1 MKQEDRRPLF
11 SLTVPPA
18 GRNGRAAMAGPSD
31 SELLSDV
38 ARVRRVLA
46 RELET
51 INEYEAHAR
60 AASTPELRDFF
71 LHLAAEEKEHVAEA
85 VHMLRLL
92 DAGQEAHFN
101 KSVTAG
107 HFQGA
112 TEGRPS
118 PAPAAPARAPAAEPP
133 PSAPAPAEP
142 AGPPA
147 RSGRNGPAAETPS
160 LLPPERVVYGVPAPP
175 PSPGTQ
181 PLTVGSLRRSR

>member
-1 MKQEDRRPLF
+1 
-11 SLTVPPA
+11 
-18 GRNGRAAMAGPSD
+18 MAGPPD
-31 SELLSDV
+31 NDLSTDV
-38 ARVRRVLA
+38 ALVRRVLA

-92 DAGQEAHFN
+92 DAGQEAHFT
-101 KSVTAG
+101 KPVTAA

-112 TEGRPS
+112 IDGRPS
-118 PAPAAPARAPAAEPP
+118 PAPARAPAAPA
-133 PSAPAPAEP
+133 PSAPAAPAEPARP

-147 RSGRNGPAAETPS
+147 RGARNGTAAETPS

-175 PSPGTQ
+175 PSPGAQ

>member
-1 MKQEDRRPLF
+1 
-11 SLTVPPA
+11 
-18 GRNGRAAMAGPSD
+18 MAGSPD
-31 SELLSDV
+31 NDLSTDV
-38 ARVRRVLA
+38 ALVRQVLA

-92 DAGQEAHFN
+92 DVGQEAHFA
-101 KSVTAG
+101 KPVTTS

-112 TEGRPS
+112 IEGKPS
-118 PAPAAPARAPAAEPP
+118 PAPARAPAAAPATAAPSEPAARGPARGGRNGQAEPP
-133 PSAPAPAEP
+133 P
-142 AGPPA
+142 G
-147 RSGRNGPAAETPS
+147 
-160 LLPPERVVYGVPAPP
+160 LVQPERVLYGVPAPP
-175 PSPGTQ
+175 PSPGVQ

>member
-1 MKQEDRRPLF
+1 
-11 SLTVPPA
+11 
-18 GRNGRAAMAGPSD
+18 MAGPPD
-31 SELLSDV
+31 NDLSTDV
-38 ARVRRVLA
+38 ALVRQVLA

-92 DAGQEAHFN
+92 DAGQEAHFA
-101 KSVTAG
+101 KPVATG

-112 TEGRPS
+112 IEGRAS
-118 PAPAAPARAPAAEPP
+118 PAPAPA
-133 PSAPAPAEP
+133 SAPAPAPAAAAPSPAAPSEP
-142 AGPPA
+142 ASRGPA
-147 RSGRNGPAAETPS
+147 RGGRNGQAEPPPG
-160 LLPPERVVYGVPAPP
+160 LVQPERVLYGVPAPP
-175 PSPGTQ
+175 PSPGVQ

>member
-1 MKQEDRRPLF
+1 
-11 SLTVPPA
+11 
-18 GRNGRAAMAGPSD
+18 MAGPPD
-31 SELLSDV
+31 NDLSTDV
-38 ARVRRVLA
+38 ALVRRVLA

-60 AASTPELRDFF
+60 AASTPALRDFF

-101 KSVTAG
+101 KPVADG

-112 TEGRPS
+112 IEGKPS
-118 PAPAAPARAPAAEPP
+118 PAPAGAPAAAPP
-133 PSAPAPAEP
+133 PSAPAPAAPAEP
-142 AGPPA
+142 AEPARPTGPPA
-147 RSGRNGPAAETPS
+147 RGGRNGPAAETPS
-160 LLPPERVVYGVPAPP
+160 LLPPERVLYGVPAPP
-175 PSPGTQ
+175 PSPGAQ

>member
-1 MKQEDRRPLF
+1 
-11 SLTVPPA
+11 
-18 GRNGRAAMAGPSD
+18 MAGPPD
-31 SELLSDV
+31 TDLSTDV
-38 ARVRRVLA
+38 ALVRRVLA

-51 INEYEAHAR
+51 INEYAAHAR

-101 KSVTAG
+101 KPVVPE

-112 TEGRPS
+112 IAGRPS
-118 PAPAAPARAPAAEPP
+118 PAQAPAA
-133 PSAPAPAEP
+133 APAPAEP
-142 AGPPA
+142 ARPSGPPA
-147 RSGRNGPAAETPS
+147 RGGRNGAGVETPS

-175 PSPGTQ
+175 PSPGAQ
-181 PLTVGSLRRSR
+181 PLTVGSLRRGR

>member
-1 MKQEDRRPLF
+1 
-11 SLTVPPA
+11 
-18 GRNGRAAMAGPSD
+18 MAGPPD
-31 SELLSDV
+31 NDLSTDV
-38 ARVRRVLA
+38 ALVRRVLA

-60 AASTPELRDFF
+60 VASTPELRDFF

-101 KSVTAG
+101 KPVVAG

-112 TEGRPS
+112 IEGRPS
-118 PAPAAPARAPAAEPP
+118 PAPAAPAPT
-133 PSAPAPAEP
+133 APAPP
-142 AGPPA
+142 APPAAPPA
-147 RSGRNGPAAETPS
+147 RGGRNGAAVETPS

-175 PSPGTQ
+175 PSPGAQ

>member
-1 MKQEDRRPLF
+1 
-11 SLTVPPA
+11 
-18 GRNGRAAMAGPSD
+18 MAGPPD
-31 SELLSDV
+31 NDLSTDV
-38 ARVRRVLA
+38 ALVRRVLA

-92 DAGQEAHFN
+92 DAGQEAHFTQP
-101 KSVTAG
+101 VAAG

-112 TEGRPS
+112 LEAKPS
-118 PAPAAPARAPAAEPP
+118 PAPAAPSE
-133 PSAPAPAEP
+133 PAPP
-142 AGPPA
+142 V
-147 RSGRNGPAAETPS
+147 S
-160 LLPPERVVYGVPAPP
+160 LLEPQRVIYGVPAPP
-175 PSPGTQ
+175 PSPGAQ

>member
-1 MKQEDRRPLF
+1 
-11 SLTVPPA
+11 
-18 GRNGRAAMAGPSD
+18 MAGSPD
-31 SELLSDV
+31 NDLSTDV
-38 ARVRRVLA
+38 ALVRQVLA

-92 DAGQEAHFN
+92 DAGQEAHFA
-101 KSVTAG
+101 KPVTTG

-112 TEGRPS
+112 IEGKPS
-118 PAPAAPARAPAAEPP
+118 PAPAPAAPSPSPAAPSEPAPRGPARGGRSGNGQAEPP
-133 PSAPAPAEP
+133 P
-142 AGPPA
+142 G
-147 RSGRNGPAAETPS
+147 
-160 LLPPERVVYGVPAPP
+160 LVQPERVLYGVPAPP
-175 PSPGTQ
+175 PSPGVQ

>member
-1 MKQEDRRPLF
+1 MV
-11 SLTVPPA
+11 SPP
-18 GRNGRAAMAGPSD
+18 MAGPPD
-31 SELLSDV
+31 NDLSTDV
-38 ARVRRVLA
+38 ALVRQVLA

-92 DAGQEAHFN
+92 DAGQEAHFARP
-101 KSVTAG
+101 VTSG

-112 TEGRPS
+112 IAGR
-118 PAPAAPARAPAAEPP
+118 PAPAAAAPSEPAARGPARGGRNGQAEPP
-133 PSAPAPAEP
+133 P
-142 AGPPA
+142 G
-147 RSGRNGPAAETPS
+147 
-160 LLPPERVVYGVPAPP
+160 LVQPERVLYGVPAPP
-175 PSPGTQ
+175 PTSPGVQ